1 MTELSGRHALV
12 TGGGS
17 GVGAAIARA
26 LADAGATVTITGRNA
41 AALEVVCAD
50 HCRIHAVTADVTD
63 LAALRGA
70 FQQAADESGQ
80 VPIVVANAGM
90 AESQPFHRIEPDQ
103 WQRMIDVNLT
113 GVFNTFKAGLEHMR
127 DAGWG
132 RMVAIASTAGLQG
145 GGYIS
150 AYSASKHGVVGLV
163 RSLAVELGPK
173 GLTVNAVC
181 PGYIDTPMTDRT
193 LANIS
198 AKTGMS
204 REDATRHL
212 LKDVP
217 TGRFIM
223 PEEVAGT
230 VLWLCSDAARSVNGE
245 TVVIDGGQ
253 P

>member
-1 MTELSGRHALV
+1 MTDLAGKCAVV

-26 LADAGATVTITGRNA
+26 LAGAGAIVTITGRNA
-41 AALEVVCAD
+41 AALQAVCESQQ
-50 HCRIHAVTADVTD
+50 RIHAEVADVTD
-63 LAALRGA
+63 LGALRTT
-70 FQQAADESGQ
+70 FVRAARGSGTL
-80 VPIVVANAGM
+80 PIVVANAGI
-90 AESQPFHRIEPDQ
+90 AESKPFSKLSPDD
-103 WQRMIDVNLT
+103 WQRMIDINLT
-113 GVFNTFKAGLEHMR
+113 GVFNTFKAGLESMG
-127 DAGWG
+127 AGGWG
-132 RMVAIASTAGLQG
+132 RMIAIASTAGVQG

-173 GLTVNAVC
+173 GITANAIC
-181 PGYIDTPMTDRT
+181 PGYIDTPMTERT

-204 REDATRHL
+204 RDDAARQL

-217 TGRFIM
+217 TGRFISAD
-223 PEEVAGT
+223 EVAQT
-230 VLWLCSDAARSVNGE
+230 VLWLCSDGARSVNGE
-245 TVVIDGGQ
+245 TVMMDGGQ

>member
-1 MTELSGRHALV
+1 MTDLSGRRALV

-26 LADAGATVTITGRNA
+26 LAGAGCSVTITGRKM
-41 AALEVVCAD
+41 AALEAVCAGHD
-50 HCRIHAVTADVTD
+50 HIRSVVADVTD
-63 LAALRGA
+63 LAALRDA
-70 FQQAADESGQ
+70 FQQAAGEGGQ
-80 VPIVVANAGM
+80 VPIVVANAGI

-103 WQRMIDVNLT
+103 WQRMIEINLT
-113 GVFNTFKAGLEHMR
+113 GVFNTFKAGLKHM
-127 DAGWG
+127 DKSGWG

-173 GLTVNAVC
+173 GITVNAIC

-193 LANIS
+193 LSNI
-198 AKTGMS
+198 ATKTGMS
-204 REDATRHL
+204 RDEATRHL

-217 TGRFIM
+217 TGRFIT
-223 PEEVAGT
+223 PEEVAGS

>member
-1 MTELSGRHALV
+1 M
-12 TGGGS
+12 
-17 GVGAAIARA
+17 
-26 LADAGATVTITGRNA
+26 
-41 AALEVVCAD
+41 
-50 HCRIHAVTADVTD
+50 
-63 LAALRGA
+63 
-70 FQQAADESGQ
+70 QASLKASRFTSFRQ
-80 VPIVVANAGM
+80 T
-90 AESQPFHRIEPDQ
+90 Q
-103 WQRMIDVNLT
+103 WQRMIDINLT
-113 GVFNTFKAGLEHMR
+113 GVFNTFSAGLAHM
-127 DAGWG
+127 AGTGWG

-163 RSLAVELGPK
+163 RSLAIELGPK
-173 GLTVNAVC
+173 DITVNAVC

-193 LANIS
+193 LDNIT

-204 REDATRHL
+204 REEATKML

-217 TGRFIM
+217 TGRLVTAD
-223 PEEVAGT
+223 EVAGT

>member
-1 MTELSGRHALV
+1 MTNLSGKHALV

-17 GVGAAIARA
+17 GVGSAIAHT
-26 LADAGATVTITGRNA
+26 LADAGCQVTITGRNE
-41 AALEVVCAD
+41 AALKAACAGHD
-50 HCRIHAVTADVTD
+50 RIRAAVADVTD
-63 LAALRGA
+63 RQALGDA
-70 FQQAADESGQ
+70 FSQAAGTDGR
-80 VPIVVANAGM
+80 VHIVIANAGI
-90 AESQPFHRIEPDQ
+90 AESQPFQKLQADQ
-103 WQRMIDVNLT
+103 WQRMIDINLT
-113 GVFNTFKAGLEHMR
+113 GVFNTFSAGLAHM
-127 DAGWG
+127 AGTGWG

-163 RSLAVELGPK
+163 RSLAIELGPK
-173 GLTVNAVC
+173 DITVNAVC

-193 LANIS
+193 LDNIT

-204 REDATRHL
+204 RKEATKML

-217 TGRFIM
+217 TGRLVTAD
-223 PEEVAGT
+223 EVAGT

>member
-1 MTELSGRHALV
+1 MTDLSGKHALV

-26 LADAGATVTITGRNA
+26 LANAGATVTITGRNA
-41 AALEVVCAD
+41 AALEAVCEGQRAI
-50 HCRIHAVTADVTD
+50 RGVAADVTD

-70 FQQAADESGQ
+70 FHKAADESGH
-80 VPIVVANAGM
+80 VPIVVANAGI
-90 AESQPFHRIEPDQ
+90 AESQPFHRMEPEQ
-103 WQRMIDVNLT
+103 WQRMIDINLT
-113 GVFNTFKAGLEHMR
+113 GVFNTFKAGLEHMTG
-127 DAGWG
+127 AGWG
-132 RMVAIASTAGLQG
+132 RMIAIASTAGLQG

-163 RSLAVELGPK
+163 RSLAIELGPK
-173 GLTVNAVC
+173 NITVNAVC

-193 LANIS
+193 LDNIT

-204 REDATRHL
+204 RDEATKML

-217 TGRFIM
+217 TGRFIT

-230 VLWLCSDAARSVNGE
+230 VLWLCDPTARSVNGE

>member
-1 MTELSGRHALV
+1 MTNLSGRHALV

-26 LADAGATVTITGRNA
+26 LANAGAIVTITGRNA
-41 AALEVVCAD
+41 TALEAVCKGHQGIRGIA
-50 HCRIHAVTADVTD
+50 CDVTN
-63 LAALRGA
+63 LTGLRDA
-70 FQQAADESGQ
+70 YKQAVDGNGQ
-80 VPIVVANAGM
+80 VPIVVANAGI
-90 AESQPFHRIEPDQ
+90 AESQPFHKIQADD
-103 WQRMIDVNLT
+103 WQRMIDINLT
-113 GVFNTFKAGLEHMR
+113 GVFNTFKAGLEHMGN
-127 DAGWG
+127 AGWG

-163 RSLAVELGPK
+163 RSLAIEVGPK
-173 GLTVNAVC
+173 GITVNAVC

-193 LANIS
+193 LANIIS
-198 AKTGMS
+198 KTGMS
-204 REDATRHL
+204 REDASRQL

-217 TGRFIM
+217 TGRLIT
-223 PEEVAGT
+223 PEEVAGA
-230 VLWLCSDAARSVNGE
+230 VLFLCSDAARSVNGE